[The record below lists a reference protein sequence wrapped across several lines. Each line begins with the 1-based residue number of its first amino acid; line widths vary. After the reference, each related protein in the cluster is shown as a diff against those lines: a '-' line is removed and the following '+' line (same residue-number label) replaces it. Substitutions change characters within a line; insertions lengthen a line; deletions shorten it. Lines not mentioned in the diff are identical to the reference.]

1 MKKWLSKLFGK
12 ILAVGENRYVHS
24 TIGALIASIMCCA
37 LCWIPLWACVTASMV
52 VVIALAIVKE
62 YAIDAQADVVD
73 IVFTV
78 AGAVVVLLPVIIIDI
93 WTLQLL

>member
-37 LCWIPLWACVTASMV
+37 FCWLPLWANLLISVLV
-52 VVIALAIVKE
+52 VSGLAVYKEYGLDSNADLLDIAFTIVGGAIVW
-62 YAIDAQADVVD
+62 VTW
-73 IVFTV
+73 IVGVFL
-78 AGAVVVLLPVIIIDI
+78 A
-93 WTLQLL
+93 

>member
-37 LCWIPLWACVTASMV
+37 FCWLPLWANLLISVLV
-52 VVIALAIVKE
+52 VSGLAVYKE
-62 YAIDAQADVVD
+62 YGLDSNADLIDIA
-73 IVFTV
+73 FTV
-78 AGAVVVLLPVIIIDI
+78 CGGIIVILPILLINI
-93 WTLQLL
+93 LL

>member
-37 LCWIPLWACVTASMV
+37 FCWLPLWANIMASV
-52 VVIALAIVKE
+52 VVVSGLAVYKE
-62 YAIDAQADVVD
+62 YGVDGKADLLD
-73 IVFTV
+73 IAFTV
-78 AGAVVVLLPVIIIDI
+78 AGGVVVCVVWIVANIV
-93 WTLQLL
+93 